1 MSLTAKETAEEIR
14 DLCKA
19 YGWEYDVRGDILEIS
34 KEFTPGDNDAL
45 VTADMEYGSILGL
58 LPTTRPGSTWGTDC
72 GGVGAISALKN
83 GYFVMKKSGGSK
95 RVLNA
100 LAKFG

>member
-1 MSLTAKETAEEIR
+1 MALTAKEIAEDIAS
-14 DLCKA
+14 LCKA
-19 YGWEYDVRGDILEIS
+19 YGWEYSIHGSILEIS

-45 VTADMEYGSILGL
+45 VTADMEYGSILEM
-58 LPTTRPGSTWGTDC
+58 LPTTRAGSTWGTDC
-72 GGVGAISALKN
+72 GGIGAIGALKN

-100 LAKFG
+100 LAKLG